1 MNNQMFQ
8 QNQKNNQINQMGQQ
22 NQINNQMQQ
31 MQAQSLTNNQ
41 INPMGQ
47 QNQMSN
53 SMNNQMGF
61 QSQVGLGNNMSNN
74 PMMNQMNQGMNQMP
88 NNQMNQ
94 FMQEQQ
100 QQAAML
106 QQQQQQQQQAAML
119 AQQTMMQQAM
129 QQQAMQQQ
137 AAMMQQAMLAQQQQQ
152 AMMQQAML
160 EQQQKMAQMQTILNQ
175 GKNAGQSPNTAPF
188 GCSQIVQPQGNGIS
202 VIFRT
207 SGQNAPQRPPISI
220 QCMPDEKV
228 STLIERYRNK
238 ADDHDQTK
246 KFIFNAKNLNQS
258 YLFRQLVL
266 RIILIYLLLRLKEF
280 KEQFKKNKQLFS

>member
-1 MNNQMFQ
+1 MNQ
-8 QNQKNNQINQMGQQ
+8 
-22 NQINNQMQQ
+22 
-31 MQAQSLTNNQ
+31 
-41 INPMGQ
+41 MGQ

-53 SMNNQMGF
+53 PMNNQMGF

-94 FMQEQQ
+94 FMQQQQ
-100 QQAAML
+100 QQAFL
-106 QQQQQQQQQAAML
+106 QQQQQQQQQQQAML

-129 QQQAMQQQ
+129 F
-137 AAMMQQAMLAQQQQQ
+137 AQQQQQ
-152 AMMQQAML
+152 AMQAML
-160 EQQQKMAQMQTILNQ
+160 AQQKMTQMQTILNQ
-175 GKNAGQSPNTAPF
+175 GNNAVQSPNTTQV
-188 GCSQIVQPQGNGIS
+188 GSSQNAQPQGNGIS

-246 KFIFNAKNLNQS
+246 KFIFNAKNLNPELSLSAAGIAHNSNIFVVTTKGVQGA
-258 YLFRQLVL
+258 
-266 RIILIYLLLRLKEF
+266 I
-280 KEQFKKNKQLFS
+280 

>member
-1 MNNQMFQ
+1 
-8 QNQKNNQINQMGQQ
+8 
-22 NQINNQMQQ
+22 
-31 MQAQSLTNNQ
+31 
-41 INPMGQ
+41 
-47 QNQMSN
+47 
-53 SMNNQMGF
+53 MGF

-74 PMMNQMNQGMNQMP
+74 PMMNQMNQGMSQMP

-94 FMQEQQ
+94 FMQQQQ

-129 QQQAMQQQ
+129 QQQV
-137 AAMMQQAMLAQQQQQ
+137 MQQAMLAQQQQ
-152 AMMQQAML
+152 ALMQQAMIA
-160 EQQQKMAQMQTILNQ
+160 QQQKMAQMQTILASQ
-175 GKNAGQSPNTAPF
+175 GNNVGQSPNTAQV
-188 GCSQIVQPQGNGIS
+188 GSSQNAQPQGNGIS

-238 ADDHDQTK
+238 AGDHDQTK
-246 KFIFNAKNLNQS
+246 KFIFNAKNLNPELSLSAAGIAHNSNIFVVTTKGVQGA
-258 YLFRQLVL
+258 
-266 RIILIYLLLRLKEF
+266 I
-280 KEQFKKNKQLFS
+280 

>member
-1 MNNQMFQ
+1 MNP
-8 QNQKNNQINQMGQQ
+8 MGQQ
-22 NQINNQMQQ
+22 NQMNNQMQQ
-31 MQAQSLTNNQ
+31 MQAQSQTNNQ

-47 QNQMSN
+47 QNQMCN
-53 SMNNQMGF
+53 PMNNQMGF

-74 PMMNQMNQGMNQMP
+74 PMMNQGTNQMP

-94 FMQEQQ
+94 FMQQQ

-106 QQQQQQQQQAAML
+106 QQQQQQQQQQAAML

-160 EQQQKMAQMQTILNQ
+160 AQQQKMAQMQTILDQNN
-175 GKNAGQSPNTAPF
+175 KGQSPNTAPF
-188 GCSQIVQPQGNGIS
+188 GSSQNAQPQGNGIS

-246 KFIFNAKNLNQS
+246 KFIFNAKNLNPSLTLSAAGIAHNSNIFVVTTKGVQGA
-258 YLFRQLVL
+258 
-266 RIILIYLLLRLKEF
+266 I
-280 KEQFKKNKQLFS
+280 